1 MSNFY
6 FYTSKIIAPF
16 INFTNLF
23 IFLIIFLIIFN
34 FIYKNQ
40 KLKNLLKILSLVF
53 IFIAVFPVGNFG
65 LKILES
71 NYINQQDIKK
81 IENIFILGGPENLE
95 ATNKT
100 NKTNLNDSSERFIS
114 SIKLAL
120 DNPNAKIFFL
130 GGSGFLKN
138 NKFNEIDIAKKFY
151 SDVGFDYKR
160 VLFIEKNRNTIECLK
175 KINDLNVSHES
186 NVLIT
191 SAYHMTR
198 ALIIS
203 KKFNLELI
211 PYAVD
216 FRSIGNKHLINK
228 YQTYSVAENLLK
240 IDLFISELIGIIAT
254 KIFL

>member
-53 IFIAVFPVGNFG
+53 IFIAVFPVGNLG

-100 NKTNLNDSSERFIS
+100 IR
-114 SIKLAL
+114 
-120 DNPNAKIFFL
+120 
-130 GGSGFLKN
+130 
-138 NKFNEIDIAKKFY
+138 
-151 SDVGFDYKR
+151 
-160 VLFIEKNRNTIECLK
+160 
-175 KINDLNVSHES
+175 
-186 NVLIT
+186 
-191 SAYHMTR
+191 
-198 ALIIS
+198 
-203 KKFNLELI
+203 
-211 PYAVD
+211 
-216 FRSIGNKHLINK
+216 GNC
-228 YQTYSVAENLLK
+228 
-240 IDLFISELIGIIAT
+240 
-254 KIFL
+254 